1 MKELFVNIRGK
12 LLDNKEKVAILICS
26 LFIII
31 IIVFKVGRVIS
42 PNNLKGEMSQ
52 SAIDKGF
59 KDENFYRCVIDNYN
73 DDNGTNLTISDDLP
87 SNLNK
92 LKSLSCTNRQIEDT
106 SGIDNMPNLTQIDLA
121 RNKLTSIDLSGNTK
135 LIQVGLSHNLFKEF
149 DFSKVR
155 PSTVGHSE
163 EPFSIVI
170 KPNEVYDVA
179 NNIKGIDNINI
190 ESNDDYTYEDG
201 ILTNKDSAKL
211 LVYDGSIHIEDF
223 NFISHLDDDGD
234 GENFTLNGDN
244 INVFYCDDDYI
255 INALKSYRGMFDY
268 KVNDDKLEIY
278 DDKTGKFIRSYNI
291 RGVRIK
297 NAKMVFG
304 YAIATID
311 ASNDINDYIESVSD
325 EFKINNNLVYRKDNE
340 SGEPVYRLKNLFK
353 LEISNYKM
361 QDNVIYTGGEKFD
374 KSKVKITVSF
384 YLNDKQ
390 EPEVNDVTDD
400 FTIDISNN
408 KLKVDYYHLNFFEL
422 DYFEKIEHNIKIDID
437 GSGTAN
443 SNVQSALEGADINL
457 TINPSDNYELDSV
470 SILDKNNNDITGKVN
485 YNNKTHSFVMP
496 DYDIII
502 NVKFKKIVTTVK
514 SNSKAEEKTSNNKTT
529 TTTKIKT
536 TTESTTTGKITTT
549 TTKTIKNTTLA
560 SSKNND
566 VTIKKN
572 SCSYYDIAIIMLIV
586 VDIILVGIIIYKAL
600 KENNKDIR

>member
-31 IIVFKVGRVIS
+31 IIVFKVGSVIS

-73 DDNGTNLTISDDLP
+73 DDNGTNLTISDDVP

-92 LKSLSCTNRQIEDT
+92 LKSLSCTNRQIEDI

-278 DDKTGKFIRSYNI
+278 DDKTGEFIRSYNI

-304 YAIATID
+304 YAIATTG

-374 KSKVKITVSF
+374 KSNVKMIGLF

-422 DYFEKIEHNIKIDID
+422 DYFEKIEHNIKIDIVEN
-437 GSGTAN
+437 GTAN

-457 TINPSDNYELDSV
+457 TINPNDNYDLDSV

-502 NVKFKKIVTTVK
+502 NVKFKKIVTTVR

-529 TTTKIKT
+529 PTTKIKT
-536 TTESTTTGKITTT
+536 TTESTTTSKTTT
-549 TTKTIKNTTLA
+549 ATTKTIKNTTLA
-560 SSKNND
+560 SFKNND

>member
-26 LFIII
+26 LFIIT
-31 IIVFKVGRVIS
+31 IIVFKIGSVIS

-73 DDNGTNLTISDDLP
+73 DENGTNLTISDDVP
-87 SNLNK
+87 SNLSK
-92 LKSLSCTNRQIEDT
+92 MTFLSCSNRQIEDI
-106 SGIDNMPNLTQIDLA
+106 SGIDNMPNLTDLDLS

-135 LIQVGLSHNLFKEF
+135 LVRVGLSHNLFKEF
-149 DFSKVR
+149 DFSKVH
-155 PSTVGHSE
+155 PSTFGGEE

-179 NNIKGIDNINI
+179 NNIKGIDNIDI

-201 ILTNKDSAKL
+201 ILTNKDNAKL
-211 LVYDGSIHIEDF
+211 LVYDGGIHIEDF
-223 NFISHLDDDGD
+223 NFLSHYDDDGE
-234 GENFTLNGDN
+234 GESFTLDGDN

-255 INALKSYRGMFDY
+255 INTLKSYRGMFDY
-268 KVNDDKLEIY
+268 EVNDDKLEMY
-278 DDKTGKFIRSYNI
+278 DDKTGEFIRSYNI

-297 NAKMVFG
+297 NAKMVFE

-311 ASNDINDYIESVSD
+311 ASNDINDYIESISD
-325 EFKINNNLVYRKDNE
+325 EFKINNNVVYRKDDE
-340 SGEPVYRLKNLFK
+340 SEKLVYRLKNLFK
-353 LEISNYKM
+353 LEISDYKM

-384 YLNDKQ
+384 YSEDNQ

-408 KLKVDYYHLNFFEL
+408 KLKVNYYYLNFFEI

-443 SNVQSALEGADINL
+443 SNVQSALEGTDVNL
-457 TINPSDNYELDSV
+457 TINPNENYELDSV
-470 SILDKNNNDITGKVN
+470 SILDKNNNDITDKVN
-485 YNNKTHSFVMP
+485 YNSKTHSFVMP

-514 SNSKAEEKTSNNKTT
+514 STSKAEEKTSNSKTT
-529 TTTKIKT
+529 ITTKIKT
-536 TTESTTTGKITTT
+536 TTESTTTSKTTT
-549 TTKTIKNTTLA
+549 TTKTIKNTTVA

-572 SCSYYDIAIIMLIV
+572 SCSYYDIFIIILIA
-586 VDIILVGIIIYKAL
+586 VDIILVGIIIYKTL